1 MLPGPNRS
9 GVTRKSFIE
18 PPSSVH
24 VGDKY
29 LDPEKVD
36 QQYFKEFHTRAGFH
50 ELEFKPSS
58 GPKTLYPAIKAEPS
72 LPTTTRR
79 KSLWRS

>member
-1 MLPGPNRS
+1 
-9 GVTRKSFIE
+9 
-18 PPSSVH
+18 VH